1 MLHTSPVHPRPSYS
15 PTLAPPIRS
24 ARFYR
29 VTHGTEDTMMA
40 SGLMLSSLAR
50 LSSSVVMRHAA
61 SAASEQQSRRD
72 YIRTPR
78 KVADEADIVPLVLD
92 AGMRQQVAEEVCRC
106 GTGDKRLV
114 FVFNKTGIVLNRPW
128 TRKKTL
134 RMKYGPDFRRA
145 GYCSKHRAGS
155 RLKKDPSALDLKVLS
170 APKQRRRSIRPP
182 LSASVVFAARLNS
195 PHQDVMV
202 PANS

>member
-61 SAASEQQSRRD
+61 SAASEQSRRD

-128 TRKKTL
+128 TRKKNPSNEVRT
-134 RMKYGPDFRRA
+134 GFSSRRILQQT
-145 GYCSKHRAGS
+145 S
-155 RLKKDPSALDLKVLS
+155 RRLATQKDPSALDLKVLS